1 MSHLNGFF
9 PSCFAVMCPFNS
21 TSVVKCDSQRSQL
34 NRVFRCFES
43 LWILRLLFDFDLWL
57 HMPQEYFI
65 WRCFLSLWILTSD
78 LTSPLKSHW
87 SHENRT
93 PSWTTLLCF
102 CTASWPALNSHIVH
116 WYIDHMNRSFV
127 CIQGADA
134 GIFFVTYVTLKG
146 NALMSEFNVF
156 CESSLVLCFIIAGLA
171 INCSVIM
178 FSCEVKIQIILTRCF
193 ISTTDAWVENPM
205 MHILLVSFQIG
216 AGLGFQVALVT
227 CI

>member
-1 MSHLNGFF
+1 MVAHATGVLYLKVF
-9 PSCFAVMCPFNS
+9 PL
-21 TSVVKCDSQRSQL
+21 SV
-34 NRVFRCFES
+34 
-43 LWILRLLFDFDLWL
+43 
-57 HMPQEYFI
+57 
-65 WRCFLSLWILTSD
+65 
-78 LTSPLKSHW
+78 
-87 SHENRT
+87 
-93 PSWTTLLCF
+93 
-102 CTASWPALNSHIVH
+102 NSHIGFDKSFEVTLVTRKPNSLVNYSFVFLH
-116 WYIDHMNRSFV
+116 RLLTSFELTHCALICQSHMNRSFV

-146 NALMSEFNVF
+146 NTLMSEFNVF